1 MFWRVN
7 CDTETYIT
15 SILSVVCCI
24 YVFFLLIVLDHVW
37 KRFHFK
43 YMVILEAAVSHAVEL
58 YVCILA
64 GVSINLSTQFKS
76 ARKKTETAICIT
88 RI

>member
-1 MFWRVN
+1 
-7 CDTETYIT
+7 
-15 SILSVVCCI
+15 
-24 YVFFLLIVLDHVW
+24 
-37 KRFHFK
+37 
-43 YMVILEAAVSHAVEL
+43 MVILEAAVSHAVEL

-88 RI
+88 RN